1 MWSFYIFEPSF
12 GHLACFT
19 SDVEDFLLV
28 LSLDKKTKL
37 LERLKSSSTSH
48 SKESIKELGRFITL
62 KKIQELIGNT
72 YKLPVDGLSLS
83 SSLCIRAHT
92 YTLNAKCMLV

>member
-1 MWSFYIFEPSF
+1 M
-12 GHLACFT
+12 ACFT

-28 LSLDKKTKL
+28 LSLDKKTEL

-48 SKESIKELGRFITL
+48 STESIKELGQFITL

-83 SSLCIRAHT
+83 SSLACGHT
-92 YTLNAKCMLV
+92 HIHSMLNVCLFNRSFMK